1 MSSRKRKRPPGEKK
15 LLQVF
20 RQAGKPLLL
29 TELKELLG
37 LPPEQAGWVDEGV
50 SRLVAMG
57 DVVLIKGNRYGLTDR
72 MNLLAGELTVHPDGF
87 GFVTP
92 EGGGKDIF
100 ITAADLQQAWHGD
113 RVVVRLE
120 GRRGK
125 RREGRIIRILER
137 RLQEILGLLCQAED
151 TFYVEPEDEHLLFN
165 LVIPEAQLNGAR
177 VGDMVRARVTHYP
190 TAHLNPKGVVV
201 EVLGR
206 VEDAEVQ
213 TLIVIGKYGLPD
225 AFPEEVLAEAARV
238 SPTIEPEELARRQ
251 DLRDLPFITI
261 DPEAARDYDDAVCV
275 EKKPGGSFT
284 LRVAI
289 ADVSHY
295 VKPGTALDREAHFRG
310 TSVYFPQRAVHM
322 LPEELSTRICSLTPG
337 EDSLAVV
344 ATLEYDRR
352 GRLRRAHFSRAVI
365 HNRARLT
372 YRLVQRLLDGK
383 DRKLRAQYRP
393 FLKMLTWMG
402 ELTVLLRERRGE
414 RGSLLMSIPEAEVV
428 LDERGWPTDILRVDH
443 LLAHQIIEEF
453 MLAANEA
460 VADYLGEPSL
470 FRVHERPDPA
480 KMEAFRAF
488 VKFLGFSLPKEAN
501 RDPRVLRH
509 FLTEVQETP
518 YADMVQLMLLR
529 SLKQARYSGV
539 NLGHYGLAVEYYTHF
554 TSPIRRYPDLMVHR
568 LLAAKME
575 GKRPEVAL
583 DPDSLDEEA
592 RYLSQR
598 ERRAIE
604 AEREML
610 SRMQVRCLAQR
621 VGEVLHGRITGVS
634 PFGFFVSLEEI
645 YADGLVR
652 LVDLPD
658 DYYKYDEGRQLLI
671 GRRHRRVFR
680 LGDRV
685 IVRVAQVDL
694 KRRHVNLVLVEEEEA
709 TQVAG
714 GAKSRPRRGPRG
726 RNRPAPPPPEDR
738 ETGRSGE

>member
-1 MSSRKRKRPPGEKK
+1 M
-15 LLQVF
+15 QVF
-20 RQAGKPLLL
+20 RQAGKPLKLA
-29 TELKELLG
+29 ELKDLLG
-37 LPPEQAGWVDEGV
+37 LSPEQSGWVEEGV
-50 SRLVAMG
+50 SRLVARG
-57 DVVLIKGNRYGLTDR
+57 EVVLIKGNRYGLTDQ
-72 MNLLAGELTVHPDGF
+72 MNLLVGELTVHPDGF
-87 GFVTP
+87 GFVVP

-100 ITAADLQQAWHGD
+100 ITAADLSGAWHGD

-120 GRRGK
+120 ARRGK
-125 RREGRIIRILER
+125 RREGKVIRILER
-137 RLQEILGLLCQAED
+137 RQQELLGLLCQAED
-151 TFYVEPEDEHLLFN
+151 TYYVEPEDEHLLFN

-177 VGDMVRARVTHYP
+177 VGDMVRAQVTHYP

-225 AFPEEVLAEAARV
+225 PFPEEVLAEAAQV
-238 SPTIEPEELARRQ
+238 PALIDAEELARRQ
-251 DLRDLPFITI
+251 DLRELPFVTI
-261 DPEAARDYDDAVCV
+261 DPEAARDFDDAVCV
-275 EKKPGGSFT
+275 LKKPGGSFT
-284 LRVAI
+284 LHVAI
-289 ADVSHY
+289 ADVSHF
-295 VKPGTALDREAHFRG
+295 VRPGMALDREAHFRG

-322 LPEELSTRICSLTPG
+322 LPEELSTHICSLTPE

-344 ATLEYDRR
+344 ATLEFNRR
-352 GRLRRAHFSRAVI
+352 GHLRQVRFSRAVI
-365 HNRARLT
+365 HNQARLT

-383 DRKLRAQYRP
+383 DRKLRARYRP
-393 FLKMLTWMG
+393 FLKMLSWMA
-402 ELTVLLRERRGE
+402 ELTLLLRERRGE

-428 LDERGWPTDILRVDH
+428 LDDRGWPTDILRVDH

-460 VADYLGEPSL
+460 VADFLGEPSL
-470 FRVHERPDPA
+470 FRVHERPDAA
-480 KMEAFRAF
+480 KMEAFRTF
-488 VKFLGFSLPKEAN
+488 VKYLGFQLPKEAN
-501 RDPRVLRH
+501 RDPRVLRN
-509 FLTEVQETP
+509 FLTQIQETP

-539 NLGHYGLAVEYYTHF
+539 NLGHYGLAVDYYTHF
-554 TSPIRRYPDLMVHR
+554 TSPIRRYPDLLVHR
-568 LLAAKME
+568 LLTAKLA
-575 GKRPEVAL
+575 KRRPEVPL
-583 DPDSLDEEA
+583 DPESLDDEA

-610 SRMQVRCLAQR
+610 ARMQVRCLAHR
-621 VGEVLHGRITGVS
+621 VGEVFHGRITGVS

-658 DYYKYDEGRQLLI
+658 DYYRYDEVRQLLL

-685 IVRVAQVDL
+685 TVKVSQVDL
-694 KRRHVNLVLVEEEEA
+694 KRRHVTLILTEREEEEA
-709 TQVAG
+709 AG
-714 GAKSRPRRGPRG
+714 ARKAKRSPRRRG
-726 RNRPAPPPPEDR
+726 ETALPPPGG
-738 ETGRSGE
+738 ETSGSPGE